1 MTEAAIDPTDLST
14 TSGAAGQGQGVVVF
28 GACVA
33 DCIWC
38 GDHNRLL
45 AVTSAGVISRCLRCG
60 DPCLERRWT
69 KVISREKFKER
80 TPGRKRRKSFRGS
93 SYSWNDRESR

>member
-1 MTEAAIDPTDLST
+1 MPEAAIDPTDPSAT
-14 TSGAAGQGQGVVVF
+14 ARAAGQGQGVVVF

-60 DPCLERRWT
+60 EGAVLKKPPTWCPEVRRRSQPRA
-69 KVISREKFKER
+69 VPVEAASR
-80 TPGRKRRKSFRGS
+80 
-93 SYSWNDRESR
+93 